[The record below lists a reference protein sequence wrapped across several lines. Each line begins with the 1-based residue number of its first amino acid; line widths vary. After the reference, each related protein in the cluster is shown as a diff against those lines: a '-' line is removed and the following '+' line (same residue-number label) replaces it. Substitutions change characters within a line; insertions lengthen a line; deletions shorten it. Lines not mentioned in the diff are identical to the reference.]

1 MTDKK
6 KPVGKPST
14 NAGGGGIEDENL
26 EKEIFESGE
35 EKNEETKDES
45 ELSEKEILMLAVQ
58 ELRAARK
65 ENAILNEK
73 IHQMN
78 ANLVAGYKATE
89 QVLKVNLEPLAQIGR
104 QAQAQQAQQPAG
116 AAQIPVQM
124 MGGGNGQ
131 GFVQQQPSGMGNQY
145 YRPNGGQMQGNFDPS
160 NAMAVMEFLKMFMQ
174 PDPSQSM
181 FAQLGQRMFAEMVTT
196 NMLTQRSMVRRLAN
210 NNLLTKEEVDTYEQ
224 MQNKLY
230 QPLLGGGQ
238 PNGQPSGNQQPPQSP
253 PK

>member
-1 MTDKK
+1 MSDFTTKK
-6 KPVGKPST
+6 KKFVEKPST
-14 NAGGGGIEDENL
+14 DVDGGGGILADNIAKM
-26 EKEIFESGE
+26 EKEILESGKE
-35 EKNEETKDES
+35 ANET
-45 ELSEKEILMLAVQ
+45 ELSEKEILMLVVQ
-58 ELRAARK
+58 ELRATRK

-104 QAQAQQAQQPAG
+104 QAQQSAG
-116 AAQIPVQM
+116 AAQMPVQI
-124 MGGGNGQ
+124 MGGGDGQ
-131 GFVQQQPSGMGNQY
+131 GFVQQQPSGMSNRY
-145 YRPNGGQMQGNFDPS
+145 YRPNGGQIQNNFDPN
-160 NAMAVMEFLKMFMQ
+160 NAMIVMELLKTLMQ

-210 NNLLTKEEVDTYEQ
+210 NNLLTKEEADTYEQ

-238 PNGQPSGNQQPPQSP
+238 SNVQSGGNQ
-253 PK
+253 